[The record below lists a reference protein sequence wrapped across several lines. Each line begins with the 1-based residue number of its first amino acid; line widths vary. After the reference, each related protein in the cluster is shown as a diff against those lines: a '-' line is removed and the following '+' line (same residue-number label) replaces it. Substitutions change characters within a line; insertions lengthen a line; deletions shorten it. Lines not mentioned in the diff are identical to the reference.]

1 MPTSTNIEF
10 TPEDT
15 RQRILQAAR
24 QLFSEVG
31 YALATTRLIAE
42 AAGVN
47 EVTLFRHFGSKKA
60 LLMACLGEIDAT
72 GFSATFEADLS
83 GDYFSDILVMARH
96 QVSDMRANVEVLRML
111 LCDVRSV
118 PELRQLLLAGGQGNL
133 ARLSAYFQKQ
143 IDTGILRQELSAQA
157 LAIAFD
163 SLFSSSVLFEY
174 VFRESIVPRQSIDE
188 FIEPL
193 AELFA
198 RGTAKSMG

>member
-60 LLMACLGEIDAT
+60 LLMACLGEIDST
-72 GFSATFEADLS
+72 GFTATFEGELS
-83 GDYFSDILVMARH
+83 GDYFPISW
-96 QVSDMRANVEVLRML
+96 
-111 LCDVRSV
+111 
-118 PELRQLLLAGGQGNL
+118 
-133 ARLSAYFQKQ
+133 
-143 IDTGILRQELSAQA
+143 
-157 LAIAFD
+157 
-163 SLFSSSVLFEY
+163 
-174 VFRESIVPRQSIDE
+174 
-188 FIEPL
+188 
-193 AELFA
+193 
-198 RGTAKSMG
+198 

>member
-1 MPTSTNIEF
+1 
-10 TPEDT
+10 
-15 RQRILQAAR
+15 
-24 QLFSEVG
+24 
-31 YALATTRLIAE
+31 
-42 AAGVN
+42 
-47 EVTLFRHFGSKKA
+47 
-60 LLMACLGEIDAT
+60 
-72 GFSATFEADLS
+72 
-83 GDYFSDILVMARH
+83 MARH

>member
-1 MPTSTNIEF
+1 MPTSPNIEF

-60 LLMACLGEIDAT
+60 LLIACFGEIDAT
-72 GFSATFEADLS
+72 GFTATFKAELS
-83 GDYFSDILVMARH
+83 GEYFSDILVMARH

-118 PELRQLLLAGGQGNL
+118 PELRQLLLAGGHGNL
-133 ARLSAYFQKQ
+133 ARLGAYFQKQ
-143 IDTGILRQELSAQA
+143 IEAGVIRQDLSAQA

-174 VFRESIVPRQSIDE
+174 VFRDTIVPRQSIDE

-193 AELFA
+193 ADLFA
-198 RGTAKSMG
+198 RGTAKSAG